1 MEDLKLTIKFSNV
14 IPFPTK
20 ESRDLQAVKQAQRT
34 VYDME
39 KDLDEQMDQIVQQA
53 QQVEKLSEDL
63 LRLAEDMIKNPGK
76 YE

>member
-1 MEDLKLTIKFSNV
+1 MEDLKMTIKFSNV

-20 ESRDLQAVKQAQRT
+20 ENKPILMEQEQMILDIERDLDV
-34 VYDME
+34 
-39 KDLDEQMDQIVQQA
+39 QMDIIMQKA
-53 QQVEKLSEDL
+53 EEVEQLSADL

>member
-14 IPFPTK
+14 IPFPTQEVTK
-20 ESRDLQAVKQAQRT
+20 QKINEAQQMALDIERDLDA
-34 VYDME
+34 
-39 KDLDEQMDQIVQQA
+39 QMDIIMQKA
-53 QQVEKLSEDL
+53 EEVEQLSADL